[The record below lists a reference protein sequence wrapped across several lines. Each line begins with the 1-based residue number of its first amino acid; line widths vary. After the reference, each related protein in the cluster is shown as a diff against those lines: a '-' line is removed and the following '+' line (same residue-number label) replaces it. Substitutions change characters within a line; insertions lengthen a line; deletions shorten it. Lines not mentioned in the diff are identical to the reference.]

1 MGENC
6 SIEPYGNFST
16 IFGSTD
22 VPEWEAILTI
32 GTLTFFILLIIIGN
46 ILVILSVLTYK
57 PLRIVQN
64 FFIISLAVADLTVA
78 ILVLPFNVVYNIL
91 GRWIFGKY
99 VDLNLLLKCINLC
112 IYRCYISNTKTKKL
126 RHQ

>member
-1 MGENC
+1 MAKNC

-32 GTLTFFILLIIIGN
+32 GTLTFFILLTVIGN

-78 ILVLPFNVVYNIL
+78 LLVLPLNVAHAIV
-91 GRWIFGKY
+91 GKWIFGK
-99 VDLNLLLKCINLC
+99 
-112 IYRCYISNTKTKKL
+112 
-126 RHQ
+126 

>member
-1 MGENC
+1 MAETC

-16 IFGSTD
+16 IFGTTD
-22 VPEWEAILTI
+22 VPQWEAALTI
-32 GTLTFFILLIIIGN
+32 GTLTFFILLTIIGN

-78 ILVLPFNVVYNIL
+78 VLVLPLNVAYSIL
-91 GRWIFGKY
+91 GRWIFGEY
-99 VDLNLLLKCINLC
+99 ICLIN
-112 IYRCYISNTKTKKL
+112 NFKL
-126 RHQ
+126 PHINFYEVVI